1 MKTERFNI
9 QKCLGQSKPSVSFS
23 RHSGRHLHH
32 EKTDLPNRYKS
43 ELTHVTS
50 VTIESDTKI
59 ATQEAKARDV
69 EEASLGYLVR
79 FCL

>member
-9 QKCLGQSKPSVSFS
+9 QKCLGQSKPSLSFS
-23 RHSGRHLHH
+23 CHSGRHLH

-43 ELTHVTS
+43 ELTHVAS
-50 VTIESDTKI
+50 VAIESDTKI
-59 ATQEAKARDV
+59 ATQEAKARGV